1 MFLSL
6 HKFIPCLVSSF
17 TLYGGGGGGGGDGG
31 AAERKAAED
40 RRIAQAIKQVN
51 AVFGIGQFEP
61 VAVDQNAFMQE
72 ITGRGS
78 QPVNAP
84 QGYTLINKQGT
95 KTPSNSLGVLS
106 GRGVT
111 TNTQYL
117 FNKDGYDKAVAESV
131 AEAERKNAAAKEE
144 REKLYG
150 KVATDFTNNSMVDL
164 NKERDITARD
174 LNFQLARQGLSG
186 GSRDVDANAEV
197 TDRYNQGVLRA
208 NNEGVKAANNAR
220 SADTSTRQK
229 IVNSIQA
236 GLTADQATQ
245 QAYEGMSNNAKAAA
259 DEASTASLAGFFD
272 ALRATQQQQA
282 YNAGYGSTTPAT
294 PSYRTNPYFNT
305 GSSYSGSSGKY

>member
-40 RRIAQAIKQVN
+40 RRIAAAIAQVN
-51 AVFGIGQFEP
+51 KIFG
-61 VAVDQNAFMQE
+61 AD
-72 ITGRGS
+72 S
-78 QPVNAP
+78 D
-84 QGYTLINKQGT
+84 
-95 KTPSNSLGVLS
+95 NSEA
-106 GRGVT
+106 
-111 TNTQYL
+111 
-117 FNKDGYDKAVAESV
+117 KA
-131 AEAERKNAAAKEE
+131 E

-150 KVATDFTNNSMVDL
+150 KVATDFTNNAMVDL
-164 NKERDITARD
+164 NKERDITGRD

-197 TDRYNQGVLRA
+197 TDRFNQGVLRA
-208 NNEGVKAANNAR
+208 NNLGIQAANNAR
-220 SADTSTRQK
+220 SADTGTRQK
-229 IVNSIQA
+229 IVTSIQA
-236 GLTADQATQ
+236 GLTADQAAQ